1 MRSIHIFLL
10 YAMSKDKAYSIFFRA
25 INTAKEDIKK
35 NKKTVDENP
44 NR

>member
-1 MRSIHIFLL
+1 MLCLRIEHTAS
-10 YAMSKDKAYSIFFRA
+10 FFRA

-44 NR
+44 SR